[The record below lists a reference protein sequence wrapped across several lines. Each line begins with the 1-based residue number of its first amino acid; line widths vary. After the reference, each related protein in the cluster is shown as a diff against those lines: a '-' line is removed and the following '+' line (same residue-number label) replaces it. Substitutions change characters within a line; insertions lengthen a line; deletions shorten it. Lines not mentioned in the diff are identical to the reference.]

1 MPNATS
7 TLSEM
12 MHKMVTEGDEI
23 SKFMVLDLKSV
34 VRNLIDAK
42 ASLLNTQTWKLL
54 YDLSYYS
61 GSGMVEVMNRM
72 DVVVTGGEGGREAFG
87 VRKCDSFWRRF
98 FASADSD
105 PSKLHAGV
113 EDKGEARR

>member
-54 YDLSYYS
+54 GNL
-61 GSGMVEVMNRM
+61 
-72 DVVVTGGEGGREAFG
+72 
-87 VRKCDSFWRRF
+87 
-98 FASADSD
+98 
-105 PSKLHAGV
+105 
-113 EDKGEARR
+113 